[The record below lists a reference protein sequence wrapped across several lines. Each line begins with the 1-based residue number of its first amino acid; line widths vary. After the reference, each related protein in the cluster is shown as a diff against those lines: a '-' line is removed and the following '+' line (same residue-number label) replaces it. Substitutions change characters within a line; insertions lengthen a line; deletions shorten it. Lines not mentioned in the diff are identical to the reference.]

1 MTFLSTLKRLL
12 FLVPEAFIAG
22 PSFAR
27 YMFWSRK
34 GNQVLDPQTVWNRF
48 TKPDP
53 FLYELLLT
61 HYPPGFV
68 RRLIGDIYI
77 AQLDRLAGI
86 SKHYDISNDFYKL
99 FLDKKYMF
107 YTCADFLNSTD
118 TLEDAQENKAN
129 YLLYLI
135 DPKPGEKIVDLG
147 CGWGSMMKKIYD
159 TTTDAKNLIGY
170 TLSAEQRSFIET
182 EYGFNIKFEDFVTA
196 HYEPNSLDKVYSI
209 GAVEHIPKSQLLPVA
224 QNLAKAIKPTGRIV
238 HHFFCQLGETLPTR
252 LLAEADVFPGVELA
266 SLKQHLNV
274 FEQAGLQVRHHSLHD
289 YRPTLKAWFERLV
302 ANKKEAIRLV
312 GIQNYNKYQCYL
324 AEAWRLFDNRDLV
337 LTRFLL
343 QRQDAPVRW
352 EASTPVS
359 VAQPVAQ
366 PIPIETAEISKMMRA

>member
-1 MTFLSTLKRLL
+1 MTFLATLKRFL
-12 FLVPEAFIAG
+12 FIFPEAIIGG
-22 PSFAR
+22 PSYAR
-27 YMFWSRK
+27 YMFWSRNC
-34 GNQVLDPQTVWNRF
+34 NQILDPSTVWNKF
-48 TKPDP
+48 TTPDHP
-53 FLYELLLT
+53 LYELLLT
-61 HYPPGFV
+61 HYPPGFI
-68 RRLIGDIYI
+68 RRLIGDIYV

-86 SKHYDISNDFYKL
+86 SKHYDISNDFYQL

-129 YLLYLI
+129 YLLSLI

-159 TTTDAKNLIGY
+159 VTGDRQHLVGY
-170 TLSAEQRSFIET
+170 TLATEQKRFIED
-182 EYGFNIKFEDFVTA
+182 EYGFNVEFEDFVTA
-196 HYEPNSLDKVYSI
+196 TYEPNSLDKIYSI
-209 GAVEHIPKSQLLPVA
+209 GAVEHIPKSKLLPVA
-224 QNLAKAIKPTGRIV
+224 QTLARAIKPTGRIV
-238 HHFFCQLGETLPTR
+238 HHFFCQLSDTMPSR
-252 LLAEADVFPGVELA
+252 LLAGADIFPGVELT
-266 SLKQHLNV
+266 SLQQHLDV

-302 ANKKEAIRLV
+302 ANEKEAIRLV
-312 GIQNYNKYQCYL
+312 GVQNYNKYQCYL

-352 EASTPVS
+352 EVATPVR
-359 VAQPVAQ
+359 VKTTVEQ
-366 PIPIETAEISKMMRA
+366 PILT